1 MLQAVL
7 GEIKHNNIN
16 NKYNNTGFN
25 YHTDPGYLS
34 YTIDYTL
41 HTSIF
46 QYIGCN
52 QCTSG
57 NIQYEIEIYNVEFE
71 VGLKMPAN
79 SMSL

>member
-41 HTSIF
+41 HTSIHRLQSMHF
-46 QYIGCN
+46 WKYKTCIYYFKSYIKRFRN
-52 QCTSG
+52 L
-57 NIQYEIEIYNVEFE
+57 E
-71 VGLKMPAN
+71 VKM
-79 SMSL
+79 LR

>member
-57 NIQYEIEIYNVEFE
+57 NIQFYV
-71 VGLKMPAN
+71 LSLPA
-79 SMSL
+79 LH